1 MLVPIGVLGAHA
13 PRRNWGT
20 LKGTPAACWYAPRH
34 TAVGTSSLPWLMKW
48 RSEAGL
54 RSFAVGMSRKLL
66 AEVKPIFSLVAY
78 RRIAEFPDNQ
88 TKRADNSYEDR
99 RHKSRCSGRE
109 FTITRTKLGNRH
121 QHPPIGV
128 ASDWLGEFLH
138 ADCARFSSTQSER
151 FYGSRR
157 SAIELPGG
165 VNDSSNHEKVD
176 YSCFSALC
184 SGDGA
189 GFLREPFRR

>member
-1 MLVPIGVLGAHA
+1 VLVPIGVLGAHA

-121 QHPPIGV
+121 QHQRFHMTYSFSRNLV
-128 ASDWLGEFLH
+128 CAFHASENGCRL
-138 ADCARFSSTQSER
+138 
-151 FYGSRR
+151 
-157 SAIELPGG
+157 
-165 VNDSSNHEKVD
+165 
-176 YSCFSALC
+176 
-184 SGDGA
+184 
-189 GFLREPFRR
+189 LRLTAFCD